1 MITENYEPSAKLMS
15 GRTILI
21 TGATDGI
28 GKALS
33 LKLSS
38 YPCNLILL
46 GKNKLKLDA
55 IKKECTGCVANIEIF
70 KLDLMH
76 AKGEDYQGLI
86 DMIESKFIS
95 IDCLVHNAAILG
107 DLAPVEHYDIGL
119 WQQVIHV
126 NLTSVFILTKCLLP
140 LLKIGKF
147 PSITFTSSG
156 VGSKGKAFWGA
167 YSVSKFGIE
176 GFAQILSEELKNSNI
191 KVSIINPGATN
202 TNMRAKAYPA
212 EDKSS
217 IKEPED
223 VISAYLYLLSP
234 EFSEPSGSR
243 FSL

>member
-1 MITENYEPSAKLMS
+1 MIPENYDPPAKLMS

-33 LKLSS
+33 LKLSNYS
-38 YPCNLILL
+38 CNLILL
-46 GKNKLKLDA
+46 GRSTLKLEA
-55 IKKECTGCVANIEIF
+55 IKKECADHVANVEVF
-70 KLDLMH
+70 KLDFMH
-76 AKGEDYQGLI
+76 AKGEDYQCLI
-86 DMIESKFIS
+86 DMIESKYAS

-107 DLAPVEHYDIGL
+107 ELSPVDHYDIGL

-126 NLTSVFILTKCLLP
+126 NLTSTFILTKCLLP

-156 VGSKGKAFWGA
+156 VGIKGKAFWGA

-176 GFAQILSEELKNSNI
+176 GFAQILSAELKNSNI
-191 KVSIINPGATN
+191 KVSTINPGATN

-212 EDKSS
+212 EDKSL
-217 IKEPED
+217 IKNPED
-223 VISAYLYLLSP
+223 VLSAYLYLLSP
-234 EFSEPSGSR
+234 EFSEPNGSR